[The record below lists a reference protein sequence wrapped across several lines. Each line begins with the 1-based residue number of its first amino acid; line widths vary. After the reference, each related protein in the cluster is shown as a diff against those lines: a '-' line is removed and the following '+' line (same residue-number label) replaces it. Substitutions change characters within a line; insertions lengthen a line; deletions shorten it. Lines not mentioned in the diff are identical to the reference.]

1 MARSQPLPLASLLQ
15 PTPYQSLQTGQWVKL
30 ICGASYQDMPTI
42 RRLAM
47 LYALAGVD
55 CVDVAADVAVVM
67 AARQGLADAQALAQ
81 RWARN
86 ESLAST
92 HDLEAPAIQHY
103 LSPDLPWLM
112 VSLNDSEDPHF
123 RKAHF
128 DPSLC
133 PSDCHRPCE
142 TLCPTQAIQFA
153 DASLGHAAS
162 PEPSGVIPNLCYG
175 CGRCIAV
182 CPVQNIVAQS
192 HQARPEDFSAA
203 DLGLIDAV
211 EIHTQAGRQRE
222 FAALWQRL
230 APWRNHLKLVS
241 ISCPDDPHIE
251 AYLQDLYA
259 IMAPLEIPL
268 IWQTDGRP
276 MSGDL
281 GKGTTHA
288 TIRLA
293 QKVLAANLPGYV
305 QLAGG
310 TNGYT
315 ASKLRE
321 LGLVGASSRTKV
333 DHPDPSP
340 MDSASIKNNHLQ
352 RRIAG
357 IAYGSYART
366 LVMPIL
372 EKLEP
377 TLPGLLASE
386 QMQIAPRSGAM
397 RPPKDAWGAADD
409 RGRSQKSESIS
420 TIDSTDDL
428 KVAIDQARQLVGAL
442 KAGGKAKTPGDV
454 RNP

>member
-1 MARSQPLPLASLLQ
+1 M
-15 PTPYQSLQTGQWVKL
+15 KL

-47 LYALAGVD
+47 IYALAGVD
-55 CVDVAADVAVVM
+55 CVDVAADVAVVA
-67 AARQGLADAQALAQ
+67 AARQGLADAQSLVK
-81 RWARN
+81 RWARD
-86 ESLAST
+86 ESLNQTNTSAT
-92 HDLEAPAIQHY
+92 PGIWHY
-103 LSPDLPWLM
+103 LGQDLPWLM

-128 DPSLC
+128 DPNRC
-133 PSDCHRPCE
+133 PPDCHRPCE

-153 DASLGHAAS
+153 DASLEPSAS
-162 PEPSGVIPNLCYG
+162 PDLSGVIPNLCYG

-192 HQARPEDFSAA
+192 HQARPEDFSAEA
-203 DLGLIDAV
+203 LSLVDAV

-222 FAALWQRL
+222 FAALWRRL
-230 APWRNHLKLVS
+230 EPWRNHLKLVS
-241 ISCPDDPHIE
+241 ISCPDDPHLE

-259 IMAPLEIPL
+259 IMAPLDIPL

-293 QKVLAANLPGYV
+293 QKVLATNLPGYV

-321 LGLVGASSRTKV
+321 LGLVRPDSSTQM
-333 DHPDPSP
+333 DYSDGPTTDPTPAIGHHP
-340 MDSASIKNNHLQ
+340 Q

-377 TLPGLLASE
+377 TLPGLLELGKVEIAS
-386 QMQIAPRSGAM
+386 PSGVV
-397 RPPKDAWGAADD
+397 RHLEDALDATDD
-409 RGRSQKSESIS
+409 LGRSQKSESLS
-420 TIDSTDDL
+420 TIDSTGDL

-442 KAGGKAKTPGDV
+442 KAGGEAKAPGDV